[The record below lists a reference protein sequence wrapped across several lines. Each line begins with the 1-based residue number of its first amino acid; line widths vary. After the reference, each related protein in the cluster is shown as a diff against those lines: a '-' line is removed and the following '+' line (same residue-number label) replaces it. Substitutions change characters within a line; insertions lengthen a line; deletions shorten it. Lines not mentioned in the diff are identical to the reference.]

1 MFKGWI
7 GELKT
12 RIQLG
17 ISLNGKIYHRFH
29 DEFAP
34 SGNGTTQIDHLVVS
48 QFGVFIV
55 ETKNLKGWIYGDA
68 YQGTWTQTIYRS
80 KHKFQN
86 PLRQTHRQK
95 KVLAELLNLDEGKI
109 FPVISFVGNC
119 KFKTKMP
126 PNVLRGGAGK
136 YIKGFQDPIING
148 LELKRLT
155 SIIEELQSNSKIHL
169 SEHIESLNAR
179 HSSTVTCPKCGSPLV
194 ERETKR
200 GKNVGSRFL
209 GCKGYP
215 TCRFTRDLSSPPS
228 PKVESNQFA
237 AFVVKTIVICTIV
250 VALFYLS
257 QG

>member
-1 MFKGWI
+1 MFKGQI

-17 ISLNGKIYHRFH
+17 ISLNSKTYRRFH
-29 DEFAP
+29 DVFAP

-68 YQGTWTQTIYRS
+68 YQSTWTQTIYRS

-95 KVLAELLNLDEGKI
+95 KVLAELLNLDEHKI
-109 FPVISFVGNC
+109 FPIISFVGNC

-136 YIKGFQDPIING
+136 YIKDFQDPVING
-148 LELKRLT
+148 LELTRLT

-169 SEHIESLNAR
+169 NEHIESLNAR

-200 GKNVGSRFL
+200 GINVGSRFL
-209 GCKGYP
+209 GCKEYP
-215 TCRFTRDLSSPPS
+215 KCRFTRDLPIPNS
-228 PKVESNQFA
+228 PKIESNKFA
-237 AFVVKTIVICTIV
+237 AFVVKTIVICSIV
-250 VALFYLS
+250 IALFHFS

>member
-1 MFKGWI
+1 MFKGQI

-17 ISLNGKIYHRFH
+17 ISLNSKTYRRFH
-29 DEFAP
+29 DVFAP

-48 QFGVFIV
+48 QFGVFVV

-68 YQGTWTQTIYRS
+68 YQSTWTQTIYRS

-95 KVLAELLNLDEGKI
+95 KVLAELLNLDEHKI
-109 FPVISFVGNC
+109 FPIISFVGNC

-126 PNVLRGGAGK
+126 PNVLRGGVGK
-136 YIKGFQDPIING
+136 YSKDFQDPIING
-148 LELKRLT
+148 LELTRLT
-155 SIIEELQSNSKIHL
+155 SRIEELQSNSKIHL
-169 SEHIESLNAR
+169 NEHIESLNAR
-179 HSSTVTCPKCGSPLV
+179 HSSTVTCPKCGSPLL

-200 GKNVGSRFL
+200 GINVGSRFL
-209 GCKGYP
+209 GCKEYP
-215 TCRFTRDLSSPPS
+215 KCRFTRDLPIPNS
-228 PKVESNQFA
+228 PKIESNKFD
-237 AFVVKTIVICTIV
+237 AFVVKTIVICSIV
-250 VALFYLS
+250 IALFHFS